1 MNRQAESPSGPAEP
15 RPGGRAILSLVILS
29 GIVGLNTVDRNMF
42 GLLLPQIQQDIP
54 ISDAAL
60 GLLVGPA
67 FMIVYSVAGLPIAW
81 LADRTRRRAIVTA
94 GLALWSVVTLLTG
107 FAQNLTQLL
116 IARMAL
122 GAGEASNMAPTSAL
136 IGDLFRGRYR
146 VIAMAVFAA
155 GGPLAIMIF
164 FPLIG
169 TIAAERGWRV
179 AYPLMGAI
187 GLLVALL
194 TLLLVPE
201 PPRERATARHKSDSQ
216 GMFRAA
222 MVVLRTPGFV
232 MLAIA
237 GTMISIN
244 LGAILAWLPSFMQRV
259 HGLDAQETG
268 TLLGMYKGGFGVA
281 ATLAAGVIV
290 TLLMRH
296 NRRWL
301 CWAPMLFCIGLV
313 PAQLMLL
320 LPDDPAWWHVG
331 LALDSALMSA
341 VTPCLFALLITLIDP
356 RIRATGAALYLLIFN
371 LVGQSVGPFLIG
383 ALNDGAFSH
392 LGLEAVR
399 YSLLT
404 APAFA
409 ALAALVLFILSLRM
423 TRPDMSSAPAS
434 PLPAS

>member
-1 MNRQAESPSGPAEP
+1 VNGQAEP

-42 GLLLPQIQQDIP
+42 GLLLPQIQQDIA

-67 FMIVYSVAGLPIAW
+67 FMIVYSVAGLPLAW
-81 LADRTRRRAIVTA
+81 LADRTRRRTIVTA

-155 GGPLAIMIF
+155 GGPLAIMVF

-169 TIAAERGWRV
+169 AVTADHGWRA

-201 PPRERATARHKSDSQ
+201 PPRENPAPHQEHNAE

-222 MVVLRTPGFV
+222 LAVLRTPGF
-232 MLAIA
+232 MLLAVA

-244 LGAILAWLPSFMQRV
+244 LGAVLAWLPSFMQRV
-259 HGLDAQETG
+259 HNLDAQQTG
-268 TLLGMYKGGFGVA
+268 TLLGLYKGGFGVA
-281 ATLAAGVIV
+281 ATLAAGVVV
-290 TLLMRH
+290 TFLMRQS
-296 NRRWL
+296 RRWL
-301 CWAPMLFCIGLV
+301 CWAPMLFCVGLV

-320 LPDDPAWWHVG
+320 LSDDPAWWHVG

-341 VTPCLFALLITLIDP
+341 VTPCLFALLITLVDP
-356 RIRATGAALYLLIFN
+356 RIRAIGAALYLLIFN
-371 LVGQSVGPFLIG
+371 LVGQSVGPFLVG
-383 ALNDGAFSH
+383 ALNDGAFAH
-392 LGLEAVR
+392 FGAEAVR

-409 ALAALVLFILSLRM
+409 AVAAVLLLALSLRM
-423 TRPDMSSAPAS
+423 ARSEVSPQPAS
-434 PLPAS
+434 

>member
-1 MNRQAESPSGPAEP
+1 MNGQAEP
-15 RPGGRAILSLVILS
+15 RPGGRAILSLLILS

-42 GLLLPQIQQDIP
+42 GLLLPQIQQDIA
-54 ISDAAL
+54 ISDAAP

-67 FMIVYSVAGLPIAW
+67 FMIVYSVAGLPLAW
-81 LADRTRRRAIVTA
+81 LADRTRRRTIVTV

-169 TIAAERGWRV
+169 AVTADHGWRA

-201 PPRERATARHKSDSQ
+201 PPRESPLSSPHEHDPE
-216 GMFRAA
+216 GMFLAA
-222 MVVLRTPGFV
+222 LTVLRTPGFV
-232 MLAIA
+232 LLAVA

-244 LGAILAWLPSFMQRV
+244 LGAVLAWLPTFMQRV
-259 HGLDAQETG
+259 HGLDAQQTG
-268 TLLGMYKGGFGVA
+268 ALLGLYKGGFGVA
-281 ATLAAGVIV
+281 ATLAAGVVV
-290 TLLMRH
+290 TFLMRH
-296 NRRWL
+296 SRRWL
-301 CWAPMLFCIGLV
+301 CWA
-313 PAQLMLL
+313 
-320 LPDDPAWWHVG
+320 
-331 LALDSALMSA
+331 
-341 VTPCLFALLITLIDP
+341 
-356 RIRATGAALYLLIFN
+356 
-371 LVGQSVGPFLIG
+371 
-383 ALNDGAFSH
+383 
-392 LGLEAVR
+392 
-399 YSLLT
+399 
-404 APAFA
+404 
-409 ALAALVLFILSLRM
+409 
-423 TRPDMSSAPAS
+423 
-434 PLPAS
+434 